1 MDKEKLLRAFC
12 YVICFVLVLAVCW
25 YLLREPAVHDQ
36 RDAARDVEQ
45 SLERAGAEQ
54 QRAVESAE
62 RIQSGLERSV
72 VVIERIEE
80 RTGNAESAVGRAAS
94 GNEAARR
101 VVEDSQRRKYNQIAE
116 LELNAWDEA
125 AGWFYWNYQLLRD
138 REAPT
143 DESWKESWDLNRCL
157 RNGWLTK
164 EMIGR

>member
-1 MDKEKLLRAFC
+1 MEDNKKVYYALVAGGVL
-12 YVICFVLVLAVCW
+12 LVLAVCW
-25 YLLREPAVHDQ
+25 FLLREPDVHDQ

-45 SLERAGAEQ
+45 SLDRAGAEQ

-101 VVEDSQRRKYNQIAE
+101 IVEDSQRRVAE
-116 LELNAWDEA
+116 C
-125 AGWFYWNYQLLRD
+125 AGIIQEIRAGAGQN
-138 REAPT
+138 
-143 DESWKESWDLNRCL
+143 
-157 RNGWLTK
+157 
-164 EMIGR
+164 